1 MAGKVGL
8 IHITWQ
14 GKEWTVNELLPASEF
29 QLVASMLEEPSL
41 ILVNKLAISI
51 DSISLALNRLRNQL
65 TTFETLGFT
74 AHSS

>member
-29 QLVASMLEEPSL
+29 QIVASTLEEPSL
-41 ILVNKLAISI
+41 ILVNKLPIAIASI
-51 DSISLALNRLRNQL
+51 LLASNYLRN
-65 TTFETLGFT
+65 
-74 AHSS
+74 